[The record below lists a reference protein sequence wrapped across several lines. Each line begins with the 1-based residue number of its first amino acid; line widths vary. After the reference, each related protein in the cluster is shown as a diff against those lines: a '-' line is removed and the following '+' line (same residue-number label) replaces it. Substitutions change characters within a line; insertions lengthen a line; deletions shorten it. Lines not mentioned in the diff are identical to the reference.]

1 MLDELHVKDLALIEE
16 AWLEL
21 GPGMTVLTGET
32 GAGKTALLGA
42 LKLLLGERADTGS
55 VRAGSPEALVE
66 GRFTSAGVDVLV
78 RRRVGVDGRSRC
90 AINGEMATVGS
101 LAETV
106 GPLVDL
112 HGQHEHQALLGASSH
127 VGYLDRWAAE
137 FVEPARAA
145 YAAAFGG
152 YGDALREHEELA
164 ERLETA
170 ARDADYLRFVAEE
183 IGRVD
188 PAVGEDE
195 ALRARLPA
203 LQHAEKLAEAASSA
217 ARALREDGGA
227 IDRVGEATAALS
239 RVQGIDPVLDEI
251 ASRLAEVQTLLD
263 DTSATAR
270 EYRDTIEHDP
280 RKLDETLAR
289 LSALSGLTKKYGP
302 TLDDVIARRS
312 DALAA
317 LACREE
323 GTSALAA
330 AAERVESARTE
341 LTRAGRSLASARES
355 AAPDFVAAIESA
367 TEDLAMAGASFEVSF
382 SELPFERWTAEGP
395 HRVEFLYAAAPGQPR
410 RSLTRV
416 ASGGELSRV
425 MLALK
430 GVLGA
435 ADTVET
441 LVFDEVDAGIGGAT
455 ATAVGARL
463 SQLAKGHQVV
473 VVTHLAQV
481 AAFADD
487 HLVVSKHVSDAGAAT
502 AVYRVSGDER
512 VAEVARMLSGIDS
525 EASLSHAREL
535 LGGASGVTTA
545 S

>member
-55 VRAGSPEALVE
+55 VRAGSTEALVE
-66 GRFTSAGVDVLV
+66 GRFTSAGVDVVV

-112 HGQHEHQALLGASSH
+112 HGQHEHQALLAASSH

-137 FVEPARAA
+137 AVESARAA
-145 YAAAFGG
+145 YAAAFAG
-152 YGDALREHEELA
+152 YSDALRDHEALA

-170 ARDADYLRFVAEE
+170 SRDADYLRFVADE

-188 PAVGEDE
+188 PDVGEDE

-217 ARALREDGGA
+217 ARALRDEGGA
-227 IDRVGEATAALS
+227 IDRVGEAAAALS
-239 RVQGIDPVLDEI
+239 RVQGIDPAVDEI
-251 ASRLAEVQTLLD
+251 ASRLAEVQALLD
-263 DTSATAR
+263 DASATAR
-270 EYRDTIEHDP
+270 EYRDTVEDDP
-280 RKLDETLAR
+280 RTLDETLAR

-312 DALAA
+312 DALDA
-317 LACREE
+317 LACTEE
-323 GTSALAA
+323 GTSALDAA
-330 AAERVESARTE
+330 ADRVESARAE

-512 VAEVARMLSGIDS
+512 VAEVARMLSGNDS
-525 EASLSHAREL
+525 EASRSHAREL
-535 LGGASGVTTA
+535 LGGASAVTA
-545 S
+545 AP